1 MSDFYIQNGVLIDYL
16 GPANVPIEIPEG
28 VTEVGENAF
37 WNEKIGQSYC
47 ITGAVIPKGVTR
59 VGEYA
64 FYRCGALSYVILP
77 EGLERVG
84 IRAFWNCNSL
94 TEILLPDSVTYVGA
108 GAFSD
113 CKSLTSVVLSPN
125 LSRISGNMFSNCVN
139 LKSVRIP
146 EGVTAINDSAF
157 SGCKKLRSVE
167 IPSSVTYIA
176 PDAFRSCPRLML
188 IAPHLLLQNAEGDL
202 KISLVLGYCANPE
215 RYQGEAEARYAQY
228 AKKYR
233 VPLLAAAEK
242 LYKEEKAAVM
252 AYYDIKPAPRKPR
265 TGQSNPYEKLS
276 EQKKV
281 LLLEE
286 TILSGDMEKLEEVL
300 TGCKEF
306 EFMGRALGLACRY
319 GSLEMVRRLV
329 KAGFSFDLGYTAKLT
344 AKYDTYTVYRGFF
357 GQKTVYHHFEYLLTE
372 DDLTNGERIGDLRNI
387 RHLLF
392 TDGERPPIPEAERLE
407 ILRYLSHCK
416 QTRCDCHKLLRS
428 AVMEEKT
435 AFADALIEENIKLLD
450 YDLSDCPNV
459 KLTAA
464 ANKLLDIAQRQG
476 DKMPVNL
483 PLLKRVMNDTNLV
496 ARFLDEGDLPENLNT
511 TELLKSSLNAKTAG
525 TLSLC
530 LERGFLKSKATRDK
544 LIQRSIDEGRTEH
557 TAVLLEYKNRTAD
570 FVKERAAEEAKLMK
584 DLTAAPD
591 SLYMLKK
598 LWRYKKQADGTICIT
613 GYKGTET
620 EVTVPEKIGQG
631 QVTAIADSAF
641 SPDALRLTE
650 KERTIRK
657 AIQAVTIPNSVRQI
671 EQDAFRN
678 CVGLAR
684 VTLPEGLTSLEEG
697 LFYGCGSLAGIII
710 PEGVRKIEECAFESC
725 TALKTAALP
734 DSLRE
739 IGYRAFFHC
748 DALVSVTLPKKLRKI
763 GNDAF
768 AYSGLEEITIPGSV
782 KLIPTNAFF
791 QCSGLR
797 EAVVERGVF
806 TLEYG
811 AFQGCGNL
819 ARVTLPNSVTEIH
832 QMAFVDC
839 PTELV
844 IRALPGAYAAEFAK
858 QNFYRFEHI

>member
-1 MSDFYIQNGVLIDYL
+1 MSDFYIQNGILIDYL

-387 RHLLF
+387 RDLLF

-435 AFADALIEENIKLLD
+435 VFADALIEENIKLLD

-530 LERGFLKSKATRDK
+530 LEPEKQVHPGQTDSEVHRRRKDGTYRGAVGVQEPNGRFCQRAGGGGSKA
-544 LIQRSIDEGRTEH
+544 DEGPDGRAGFSVYAEK
-557 TAVLLEYKNRTAD
+557 AV
-570 FVKERAAEEAKLMK
+570 
-584 DLTAAPD
+584 
-591 SLYMLKK
+591 
-598 LWRYKKQADGTICIT
+598 
-613 GYKGTET
+613 
-620 EVTVPEKIGQG
+620 
-631 QVTAIADSAF
+631 
-641 SPDALRLTE
+641 
-650 KERTIRK
+650 
-657 AIQAVTIPNSVRQI
+657 AV
-671 EQDAFRN
+671 
-678 CVGLAR
+678 
-684 VTLPEGLTSLEEG
+684 
-697 LFYGCGSLAGIII
+697 
-710 PEGVRKIEECAFESC
+710 
-725 TALKTAALP
+725 
-734 DSLRE
+734 
-739 IGYRAFFHC
+739 
-748 DALVSVTLPKKLRKI
+748 
-763 GNDAF
+763 
-768 AYSGLEEITIPGSV
+768 
-782 KLIPTNAFF
+782 
-791 QCSGLR
+791 
-797 EAVVERGVF
+797 
-806 TLEYG
+806 
-811 AFQGCGNL
+811 
-819 ARVTLPNSVTEIH
+819 
-832 QMAFVDC
+832 
-839 PTELV
+839 
-844 IRALPGAYAAEFAK
+844 
-858 QNFYRFEHI
+858 